1 MCIGVSYQTII
12 KCVSW
17 WFCIFDLQK
26 AVQLGTTIK
35 NYISHFNSGP
45 FFWSGNDSDISSMQ
59 LNSSVGPRAIFRVP
73 VRKAYNAIL
82 LFSPVN
88 ICICP
93 LWLPGSFQG
102 TVMFL
107 YQGNPHWTQC
117 TSLAWV
123 VVFFMP
129 RPYFCPS
136 GREVTISD
144 VFAEHPKPQG
154 YMPGF
159 RCVLVT
165 LKTPLGGNLWNSIFL
180 LPNDNGRK

>member
-1 MCIGVSYQTII
+1 MFHGD
-12 KCVSW
+12 
-17 WFCIFDLQK
+17 IFDLQK

-35 NYISHFNSGP
+35 NYISHFNSVH
-45 FFWSGNDSDISSMQ
+45 FFNIRQWFRHQRHAIEFVGRPSGDLQSS
-59 LNSSVGPRAIFRVP
+59 SAES
-73 VRKAYNAIL
+73 YNAIL

-123 VVFFMP
+123 VGFFMP

-144 VFAEHPKPQG
+144 VFAEHPKPQE

>member
-1 MCIGVSYQTII
+1 MIPTSAACNWIRRS
-12 KCVSW
+12 
-17 WFCIFDLQK
+17 
-26 AVQLGTTIK
+26 ALGR
-35 NYISHFNSGP
+35 
-45 FFWSGNDSDISSMQ
+45 SSEFQ
-59 LNSSVGPRAIFRVP
+59 CGKPITPSFS
-73 VRKAYNAIL
+73 
-82 LFSPVN
+82 SPVN

-123 VVFFMP
+123 VGFFMP

-154 YMPGF
+154 YMLGI

>member
-1 MCIGVSYQTII
+1 MFHGDSVFSIYRR
-12 KCVSW
+12 
-17 WFCIFDLQK
+17 L
-26 AVQLGTTIK
+26 
-35 NYISHFNSGP
+35 FNSVQQLRMIFP
-45 FFWSGNDSDISSMQ
+45 TLILSIFLISGNDSDISGMQ